1 MDYQKNKSS
10 HHLHKQSPREVCA
23 HPSPKIKTC
32 RRNFS
37 KLLNIIG
44 MVHQNLLNDVRAVH
58 ACEVWSIHV
67 NSVVYGTTM
76 NCFFLNLRGFK
87 TWLFQY
93 ILGWSFLYRFLKFFS
108 MVEVYTVS
116 QSRFFLQKSY
126 RPFDI
131 VVCCVWDSSNWWV
144 IPPSF
149 THDDCG
155 THEMPNLACKKTHT
169 HTLHFQ
175 RS

>member
-67 NSVVYGTTM
+67 NSVVYGTTIEL
-76 NCFFLNLRGFK
+76 FFKHLRGFK

-93 ILGWSFLYRFLKFFS
+93 ILGWSFLKVFFNGWGLHRLTKPFFPTKKLSTIWYRCLLCLGQL
-108 MVEVYTVS
+108 ELVS
-116 QSRFFLQKSY
+116 HTSKLHSWWLRFTRCQIWQTK
-126 RPFDI
+126 
-131 VVCCVWDSSNWWV
+131 
-144 IPPSF
+144 
-149 THDDCG
+149 
-155 THEMPNLACKKTHT
+155 

-175 RS
+175 RC